1 MAFEQRCFRCGVGQ
15 LILKEEKKTYG
26 TGHSCA
32 VCKQHVMGLNYYIC
46 KGCYSFFHKSCG
58 ELPREMQHP
67 LHPEHT
73 LEITGRYY
81 RKKCH
86 GCCEEWIG
94 DNLYECSHCKFYLDP
109 KCAFLPLTIKAE
121 SHDHH
126 LILLRKSF
134 PFTCD
139 TCGKESK
146 CMSYFCITCS
156 FVVHTQC
163 ALIPS
168 TLKVTSHDHPLSLN
182 LKYSPQL
189 NQSENQQ
196 ICQLCVQKVD
206 TKYKVYY
213 CSSCDFA
220 AHPRCAAKI
229 DIRDETFDPELK
241 DDQPI
246 ETHLHRH
253 DESTDTLAQIVDKI
267 NPGNGKAEIV
277 TEIKHLWHEHH
288 LKLGVEL
295 ENNEKCDGCARYLSS
310 LQYYCCLQCK
320 FFLHKSCADLPK
332 KKLHPLHKH
341 PLTLQPPNKFQNP
354 YYGPEIFECG
364 ACYRYCN
371 GLVYR
376 CNGCNFDLDVPC
388 SLIPTK
394 FTHEG
399 HEHPLFL
406 ILSSDNKGQGK
417 CTSCGKY
424 SRRRLIR
431 CADSEFSMDMR
442 CATRPLTTKYGHYEQ
457 PFILSYTVEDH
468 NSDGYYCDI
477 CGKERD
483 PKHWFYYCEDLQFAA
498 HPDCIM
504 GKLPHMK
511 FGRTYTYDVHEH
523 PLTFVKRTTDHPKC
537 QVCGGTYDP
546 FILVCDKCDHF
557 VLDRFCLWDMMIE
570 KKRHI

>member
-1 MAFEQRCFRCGVGQ
+1 
-15 LILKEEKKTYG
+15 
-26 TGHSCA
+26 
-32 VCKQHVMGLNYYIC
+32 
-46 KGCYSFFHKSCG
+46 
-58 ELPREMQHP
+58 MQHP

-73 LEITGRYY
+73 LEITKGSG
-81 RKKCH
+81 KKCH
-86 GCCEEWIG
+86 GCFEEWIG
-94 DNLYECSHCKFYLDP
+94 YLYGCSHCNFYLDP

-134 PFTCD
+134 SFTCD
-139 TCGKESK
+139 ACGKDSN

-168 TLKVTSHDHPLSLN
+168 TLKVRIHNHPLSLN

-189 NQSENQQ
+189 NQSDNKQ
-196 ICQLCVQKVD
+196 ICQLCLQKVG
-206 TKYKVYY
+206 TKYKAYY
-213 CSSCDFA
+213 CSMQNSTSSCDFA

-241 DDQPI
+241 DDQLI
-246 ETHLHRH
+246 ETHLLGP
-253 DESTDTLAQIVDKI
+253 DESTTTLAQIVDKI

-277 TEIKHLWHEHH
+277 TVIKHIWHEHH

-295 ENNEKCDGCARYLSS
+295 KNNEKCDGCARYLSS

-320 FFLHKSCADLPK
+320 FFLHKSCADLPT

-341 PLTLQPPNKFQNP
+341 PLTLQPQKKFED
-354 YYGPEIFECG
+354 YGPEVFDCN
-364 ACYRYCN
+364 ACVRLCN
-371 GLVYR
+371 GLVYS
-376 CNGCNFDLDVPC
+376 CDDCDDFQLDVPC
-388 SLIPTK
+388 SLIPIK

-406 ILSSDNKGQGK
+406 ILSSSVIVRDR
-417 CTSCGKY
+417 CTSCGEY
-424 SRRRLIR
+424 ESHPLIR
-431 CADSEFSMDMR
+431 CADCEFAMDMR
-442 CATRPLTTKYGHYEQ
+442 CATLPLTTKYGHYEQ

-477 CGKERD
+477 CEKERD

-504 GKLPHMK
+504 GEWPHIK
-511 FGRTYTYDVHEH
+511 FGRTYTYDIHQH
-523 PLTFVKRTTDHPKC
+523 PLTFVERTTDHPNC
-537 QVCGGTYDP
+537 QACGSKSFDS
-546 FILVCDKCDHF
+546 FIFVCDKCDHF
-557 VLDRFCLWDMMIE
+557 VLDSEGGAGEMRDGVGFSPPPAPARGTRC
-570 KKRHI
+570 RAGAPAPAHAGRCTPPRRAGAGRTGAG

>member
-1 MAFEQRCFRCGVGQ
+1 MSIVFDEQSCLICGGDEWILNEEIKKDGKIHYCVVCEQRVRGP
-15 LILKEEKKTYG
+15 
-26 TGHSCA
+26 
-32 VCKQHVMGLNYYIC
+32 NYYSC
-46 KGCYSFFHKSCG
+46 NLCNGVLHKSCRK
-58 ELPREMQHP
+58 LPREMQHP

-73 LEITGRYY
+73 LEITGRYS
-81 RKKCH
+81 RKECH
-86 GCCEEWIG
+86 GCCEVWTG
-94 DNLYECSHCKFYLDP
+94 YFLYECVRCNFYLDP

-182 LKYSPQL
+182 LKYSHQL
-189 NQSENQQ
+189 NHSENQQ
-196 ICQLCVQKVD
+196 ICQLCVRKVD
-206 TKYKVYY
+206 TKYKAYY

-246 ETHLHRH
+246 ETHPLGP
-253 DESTDTLAQIVDKI
+253 DELTTTLAKI

-277 TEIKHLWHEHH
+277 TEIEHIWHKHH
-288 LKLGVEL
+288 LKLAVEL

-320 FFLHKSCADLPK
+320 FFLHKSCADLPR

-341 PLTLQPPNKFQNP
+341 PLTLQTPPNKPQNLSP
-354 YYGPEIFECG
+354 YGPEIFRCG
-364 ACYRYCN
+364 ACGRSAN
-371 GLVYR
+371 GLVYSCDDCR
-376 CNGCNFDLDVPC
+376 FQLDVPC

-406 ILSSDNKGQGK
+406 LSTDVGKGE
-417 CTSCGKY
+417 CTSCGQV
-424 SRRRLIR
+424 SRLFIR
-431 CADSEFSMDMR
+431 CADCEFSMDME
-442 CATRPLTTKYGHYEQ
+442 CATLPLTTKYEHYEQ
-457 PFILSYTVEDH
+457 SFGLSYTVEDD
-468 NSDGYYCDI
+468 SDDLYYCDI
-477 CGKERD
+477 CEKERD
-483 PKHWFYYCEDLQFAA
+483 PEHWFYFCEDLQFAA
-498 HPDCIM
+498 HPKCIL
-504 GKLPHMK
+504 GNWPLIK
-511 FGRTYTYDVHEH
+511 FGRTYTYEVHQH
-523 PLTFVKRTTDHPKC
+523 PLTFVERTTDHPKC
-537 QVCGGTYDP
+537 QACGSKSGYP
-546 FILVCDKCDHF
+546 LIYVCDKCDHF
-557 VLDRFCLWDMMIE
+557 VLDDDCVGKMIN
-570 KKRHI
+570 KK